1 MNFLKTLG
9 GFVGSNAM
17 GGLPFV
23 MNAPVSHDASGVH
36 AGASG
41 GGDDAGVYD
50 LLPDFQLHSGRSKT
64 DPTLAVSIF
73 KSKQP
78 GGQLTQNALKRIKTL
93 RHPNI
98 LSYLD
103 GTEVANNG
111 PVLIV
116 TEHVVPLA
124 KYLADLR
131 TQYGSHSEEFQ
142 MSVSWGLRS
151 VLLALHFINVDCKLM
166 HGRLTPQSIF
176 VTKVSSPIV

>member
-23 MNAPVSHDASGVH
+23 PDAPPAVSN
-36 AGASG
+36 AGAG
-41 GGDDAGVYD
+41 ALGGDDAGGVYD
-50 LLPDFQLHSGRSKT
+50 LLPDFQLLSGRSKADAT
-64 DPTLAVSIF
+64 HHVSIF

-78 GGQLTQNALKRIKTL
+78 AAQLTQNALKRIKTL

-98 LSYLD
+98 LAYID

-116 TEHVVPLA
+116 TEQVVPLA

-131 TQYGSHSEEFQ
+131 AQYGSGSDEFQ

-151 VLLALHFINVDCKLM
+151 VLLALQFINVDCKLM
-166 HGRLTPQSIF
+166 HGRLNPQSIF
-176 VTKVSSPIV
+176 VTKVS